1 MKYDVIVAG
10 AGPSGCVAALAAARM
25 GATVL
30 LVEKNPFPGGSNTA
44 AMVCPL
50 MTFHSGDKQ
59 IVRGIA
65 QEVIDRLAARGATLG
80 HIPDP
85 LGVTSTITPIEPSAL
100 RLVYFEMLA
109 AEPNITLLL
118 HSFLCDARMERGAV
132 TQVTVMRKNGTASY
146 RGRVFVDATGDGDL
160 AALCHASFDTG
171 RPSDGHT
178 QPMSMIFK
186 VGGVDFE
193 QVIDYMRRNPEQF
206 IIKRGYTQLEDYL
219 AVSGFF
225 DLVSLAK
232 AKGDL
237 TIPRDR
243 ILFFQGLR
251 PGEAFVNTSRIIKL
265 SGLVA
270 QDQTVAEL
278 EAARQ
283 VDELMAF
290 FRRYVPGFG
299 SCFLVCTAEMT
310 GVRESRRIRGRY
322 TLSVEDIYEERT
334 SGRSVAVCAFPID
347 IHDPTG
353 EDLQWVRHKGNFC
366 YDIPYDVMLPQRVE
380 GLLVTG
386 RCISAT
392 HEALAS
398 ARITATAMALG
409 QAAGIAAA
417 LAASSGV
424 KPADL
429 DVSQV
434 QEELRRQGAIP
445 SKADIR

>member
-1 MKYDVIVAG
+1 
-10 AGPSGCVAALAAARM
+10 
-25 GATVL
+25 
-30 LVEKNPFPGGSNTA
+30 
-44 AMVCPL
+44 
-50 MTFHSGDKQ
+50 
-59 IVRGIA
+59 
-65 QEVIDRLAARGATLG
+65 
-80 HIPDP
+80 
-85 LGVTSTITPIEPSAL
+85 
-100 RLVYFEMLA
+100 
-109 AEPNITLLL
+109 
-118 HSFLCDARMERGAV
+118 
-132 TQVTVMRKNGTASY
+132 
-146 RGRVFVDATGDGDL
+146 
-160 AALCHASFDTG
+160 
-171 RPSDGHT
+171 
-178 QPMSMIFK
+178 MSMIFK
-186 VGGVDFE
+186 VGGIDFE